1 MQALSKHK
9 TFSAHWMR
17 LSALSVVTFA
27 GLTILG
33 WVFDMSL
40 LARINEDL
48 IPMAPSTA
56 ILFILYGCGAYLKVS
71 RSLSGPLWWLVFVV
85 SLFAIAVSFLLFIS
99 SSQGIYSNLEYL
111 GMDIAG
117 DVQGAP
123 VGHMSPVTALCFILS
138 GFSFLSFLKDRPSV
152 GLIFFGISLS
162 GLLAILSIIFLTGYF
177 INTPFLYGGTYVP
190 PALNTVLC
198 FLILS
203 FPLYSSIKSKL
214 SLIFS
219 SENIQRY
226 YLFETMVLVAL
237 GVAALSLYVL
247 YEASFAEKKADLIT
261 IAQSRARVIEAVAR
275 FDLEQSSDFPEGH
288 VEATLSQFRE
298 AHKEYK
304 GFGNTGEYTL
314 AKLESDQI
322 VFLLRRRHSTSS
334 SPLAS
339 TPFNSTFAEPMR
351 RALKRESGS
360 IVGLD
365 YRGEVVLAAYE
376 PVAVLNLGLVVKID
390 LAEVRA
396 PFIKAGLVVGLGGLF
411 ITLLGAVAFF
421 QLSEPLIH
429 SIKDLQERYE
439 RAIKGSRD
447 GLWDWP
453 NITKDEQWWSDEWF
467 GLLGL
472 KKGEIRASYSNFK
485 SLLHPDD
492 LPRMEEA
499 LRNHFHGQETYNV
512 EYRLKHKSGEYKWI
526 LGRGAVQ
533 RDKEGKILCMSG
545 SISDI
550 HQSKQDSEAI
560 DRLSQVAQQI
570 PVSVIITDEE
580 GNIEFVNEALTRLS
594 GYSSEEVLGQNP
606 RMFKSGE
613 SPDTYYK
620 VLWETIS
627 QGKEW
632 RGVFHNKN
640 KSGELY
646 WESVLIFPLKD
657 INGKVSNFIGLKED
671 ITEKKQLEST
681 LIDHERLIRS
691 VVNNLKDGLII
702 SNMDGNIQLF
712 NKGAEEIFGYK
723 AAEVMDKPVA
733 VLMDEFNK
741 KNHDKGFGR
750 FQKTHIISSQN
761 ILMEVEGRKKNGTA
775 VPIELTLT
783 QMEQRGELLVIG
795 LIRDISER
803 KEAEEKVRDYQKRN
817 EMILNSAAEGI
828 YGLDLNGFTTFANTA
843 AEKMLGYS
851 FKEMINCNQ
860 HELIHHSKHDGSPYE
875 KLECPIYSAFKD
887 GKIHHVDSEV
897 FWKKNGDCFPVEYT
911 STPIVENGVI
921 TGAVVTFR
929 DITEKKESKKRIE
942 KAQKQLIVSQKLAG
956 VGELAAGVSHEV
968 LNPVNIISVHTQM
981 LQRKNKDDSNIQHFC
996 EKIRHEIGRI
1006 QKIMSSLLAF
1016 SRKSIVETKKGHLRD
1031 AIEATI
1037 VLVEEEYKLDNIKI
1051 VRDWC
1056 DTVVDISY
1064 DPDKIR
1070 QVYLN
1075 LIHNAKHALPDG
1087 GTITVGCRAVKD
1099 ADKSFH
1105 QFTFS
1110 DTGTGMT
1117 EEVKLKIFEPFFTT
1131 KPEGE
1136 GTGMGLS
1143 VIHGIIQ
1150 EHGGKIRVESEEGKG
1165 TTFIIS
1171 LPLA

>member
-9 TFSAHWMR
+9 TFSAHWIR

-27 GLTILG
+27 GLTMLG

-71 RSLSGPLWWLVFVV
+71 RSLSGPLWSLVFVV
-85 SLFAIAVSFLLFIS
+85 SIFAIAVSFLLFIS
-99 SSQGIYSNLEYL
+99 SSQSIYSNLEYL

-138 GFSFLSFLKDRPSV
+138 GFSFLSCLKDKPSV

-162 GLLAILSIIFLTGYF
+162 GLLAIFSIIFLTGYF

-198 FLILS
+198 FLLLS

-214 SLIFS
+214 SLVFS

-226 YLFETMVLVAL
+226 YLFEAMILVAL
-237 GVAALSLYVL
+237 GVAVLSLYVL

-298 AHKEYK
+298 AHEEYK
-304 GFGNTGEYTL
+304 GFGKTGEYTL

-322 VFLLRRRHSTSS
+322 VYLLRHRHSTST

-351 RALKRESGS
+351 RALKRESGT

-396 PFIKAGLVVGLGGLF
+396 PFIKAGLAVTFGGLF
-411 ITLLGAVAFF
+411 IILLGAVAFF

-439 RAIKGSRD
+439 RAIKGSKD

-472 KKGEIRASYSNFK
+472 KKGEIKASYSNFK

-499 LRNHFHGQETYNV
+499 LINHFHGQETYNV

-526 LGRGAVQ
+526 RGRGAVQ
-533 RDKEGKILCMSG
+533 RDKEGKVLCMSG

-570 PVSVIITDEE
+570 PISVIITDKE

-594 GYSSEEVLGQNP
+594 GYSSEEVLGQTP

-632 RGVFHNKN
+632 RGVFHNKK

-702 SNMDGNIQLF
+702 SNTDGNIQLF
-712 NKGAEEIFGYK
+712 NKGAEEIFGYRAK
-723 AAEVMDKPVA
+723 EVMDKPVSI
-733 VLMDEFNK
+733 LMDQSNK
-741 KNHDKGFGR
+741 KKHDTGFARFKEKG
-750 FQKTHIISSQN
+750 TISPIN
-761 ILMEVEGRKKNGTA
+761 TMAEVEGLKKDGTP

-795 LIRDISER
+795 LVRDITER
-803 KEAEEKVRDYQKRN
+803 KEAEKQHQESEGRFSTIFEENPLGVAVMESLTGKFIDINPKFSTIVGRN
-817 EMILNSAAEGI
+817 KDELLALDWMSITHPDDVQEDLDNMALLNSGKTA
-828 YGLDLNGFTTFANTA
+828 GFNITKRYFLPDNSLVWVSLTVHKMPVSEKDSPIHLCMVEDITDRKE
-843 AEKMLGYS
+843 AEK
-851 FKEMINCNQ
+851 K
-860 HELIHHSKHDGSPYE
+860 
-875 KLECPIYSAFKD
+875 
-887 GKIHHVDSEV
+887 
-897 FWKKNGDCFPVEYT
+897 
-911 STPIVENGVI
+911 
-921 TGAVVTFR
+921 
-929 DITEKKESKKRIE
+929 IE
-942 KAQKQLIVSQKLAG
+942 KAQKQLIASHKLAG

-981 LQRKNKDDSNIQHFC
+981 LQRKNKDDSNIQHVC

-1016 SRKSIVETKKGHLRD
+1016 SRKSKVETTKGHLRD

-1051 VRDWC
+1051 ERDWC
-1056 DTVVDISY
+1056 DTFVDISY

-1110 DTGTGMT
+1110 DTGTGMP

-1143 VIHGIIQ
+1143 VIYGIIQ